1 MLKIIFRELRQYK
14 LTAIMAPI
22 WTSLSVL
29 MSTLIPYVTAF
40 IIDRG
45 ISQSNLQEVYFWGGV
60 MLLMTGLNL
69 IFGIRSAY
77 DAAYSSA
84 GLAANLRSAMYE
96 NILKMSCADVDH
108 FSTPSLI
115 TRMTTDVVS
124 VQTAFQMLLRISV
137 RAPLNIL
144 CALVMC
150 MMINIR
156 LSLIFVVSSIILVV
170 SLYLIISH
178 CVRIFAELLKKYDE
192 LNAIVRENVQGMR
205 VVKSFVREKHESA
218 KFRIAVNVLY
228 AMSVRVETLMT
239 LNMPVMELVTYG
251 SMIALSYLGAR
262 FIVVDGTLTTGQLT
276 SMFSYVMA
284 VLMSLM
290 MLSFIFIQ
298 LTMSWPSLVR
308 IAEVI
313 KEKPDMEEPERP
325 IEQVQDGSVTFSN
338 VGFAYQEGG
347 ESILKDISF
356 KIAPGESIGI
366 LGATGSGK
374 STLVSLI
381 PRLYDVKEGS
391 VSVGGKDVRSY
402 SLDALRRDVVTVL
415 QKTTLVRGS
424 VLENLRWGRSD
435 ATLEECQ
442 AACRLAQADGFVSEM
457 PEGYQSHIEQ
467 NGRNLS
473 GGQKQRLSIARALVA
488 KPKVLILDDALSAVD
503 TKTEKLIRQSLLLE
517 CKDTTLV
524 IISQRIQ
531 SIKDCDRIIVLDDGK
546 IQAVGT
552 HDELLESSSI
562 YHEIYELQT
571 SDGEADFDQ

>member
-1 MLKIIFRELRQYK
+1 MLKIILRELRQYK
-14 LTAIMAPI
+14 LPAIMAPV
-22 WTSLSVL
+22 WTCLAVL

-45 ISQSNLQEVYFWGGV
+45 ISQSNMKEVYIWGGV
-60 MLLMTGLNL
+60 MLLLTGLNL
-69 IFGIRSAY
+69 LFGVLSGY
-77 DAAYSSA
+77 DAANSSA
-84 GLAANLRSAMYE
+84 GLAANLRSAMYQ
-96 NILKMSCADVDH
+96 NILRMSCSDVDR
-108 FSTPSLI
+108 FTTPSLI

-124 VQTAFQMLLRISV
+124 IQTAFQMLLRISV
-137 RAPLNIL
+137 RAPLTIL
-144 CALVMC
+144 CSLIMC
-150 MMINIR
+150 MMINVR
-156 LSLIFVVSSIILVV
+156 LSLIFVVSSVILVV

-178 CVRIFAELLKKYDE
+178 CVKIFAELLKKYDE

-218 KFRIAVNVLY
+218 KFRVAVDVLY

-239 LNMPVMELVTYG
+239 LNMPCMELVIYG

-262 FIVVDGTLTTGQLT
+262 FIVLDGTLTTGQLT

-308 IAEVI
+308 IAEVM
-313 KEKPDMEEPERP
+313 KEKPDMEEPEQP
-325 IEQVQDGSVTFSN
+325 ETEVANGSVTFSG
-338 VGFAYQEGG
+338 VGFSYKEGG
-347 ESILKDISF
+347 ERILKDISLE
-356 KIAPGESIGI
+356 IAPGESIGI

-374 STLVSLI
+374 STLVALI
-381 PRLYDVKEGS
+381 SRLYDVNEGC
-391 VSVGGKDVRSY
+391 VKVGGKDVRSY
-402 SLDALRRDVVTVL
+402 SLDALRKNVVTVL

-442 AACRLAQADGFVSEM
+442 EACRLAQADGFVLEM
-457 PEGYQSHIEQ
+457 AEGYQSHIEQ
-467 NGRNLS
+467 DGRNLS

-488 KPKVLILDDALSAVD
+488 RPKVLILDDALSAVD
-503 TKTEKLIRQSLLLE
+503 TKTERLIRKSLLSE
-517 CKDTTLV
+517 CQDTTLI

-531 SIKDCDRIIVLDDGK
+531 SIKDCDRIIVLDNGRLQG
-546 IQAVGT
+546 IGT
-552 HDELLESSSI
+552 HDELLERSSI

-571 SDGEADFDQ
+571 SDGEADFDA